1 MKVIRAGSEPLDD
14 RRIFGEFFM
23 ARVPAAR
30 AMSHAETVWGAYR
43 FNGDGDKEPKESPWL
58 KRVAFAVSA
67 VCLVSLGAFALTLT
81 STLQDHLVEEASA
94 DLEVFARAV
103 WHDLHDKIRT
113 DAKGLG
119 QPLNKIL
126 PGQAT
131 ARGRRIL
138 VTDDQGRVAAA
149 FPPIDARATTLVDVL
164 GADQVLTEFA
174 EKAGVMRVKLADG
187 TPALASVQK
196 LPAPYG
202 QMAMIYPLD
211 SVLGEWRAIAAQF
224 AVVFAV
230 TTSMLL
236 AIVFAYFQQSRR
248 RQTAEQVNAVIRRR
262 LDTALTRGRCGLW
275 DWDIARGRIYWSDSM
290 YELLGLPAEGRCLS
304 FGELNSLLH
313 PEDGDLSVIA
323 EMVSSSRTRSVDHEF
338 RARHANGQWIWLRAR
353 AQLVDDAED
362 AGQHLVGIAVDV
374 SEQKALAEHTATANM
389 RLRDAINAISE
400 AFVLWDAQ
408 NRLVVCNSKF
418 LDLHGL
424 APEAAIPG
432 TSYARLMAR
441 ATAPILKVEGGAAEL
456 RAPDARTYEAQ
467 LADGRWLQI
476 NERRTK
482 DGGYVS
488 VGADITALKRNQ
500 EKLIE
505 SERRLT
511 ASVTDLTRSRQT
523 LEMQAQQ
530 LATLA
535 EQYHHQKAEAE
546 AAYVA
551 KSEFLANM
559 SHELRTPLNAIIGF
573 TEMMLAEPFG
583 ALGSPKYIE
592 YCNNVRQGGAYL
604 NEVLSDILDMSRL
617 EAGLVRLAE
626 REVDVA
632 AAARRAIGHWRA
644 RAEEKRIA
652 LTLDADDK
660 LRCVGDEAAIVKALG
675 VLISNSV
682 KFTEAGGHVRLRIRH
697 HGDAIAFFVEDNGS
711 GIDPR
716 ALPRLGRPFEQGGG
730 AMENGMK
737 GSGLGLAIARALI
750 DLHGGSLRIRSRLGV
765 GTVAMMRL
773 VCAQCAGKNVTPLN
787 TPRVA
792 EPPAPRGPAYTR
804 SRETA
809 ARMAGSD
816 STTRNPGAL
825 SSIRRAP

>member
-1 MKVIRAGSEPLDD
+1 
-14 RRIFGEFFM
+14 M
-23 ARVPAAR
+23 ARVTAAR

-43 FNGDGDKEPKESPWL
+43 FNGNGEKDPKESPWL
-58 KRVAFAVSA
+58 KRAAFLVSAIGLVSLSAFAV
-67 VCLVSLGAFALTLT
+67 TLT
-81 STLQDHLVEEASA
+81 TSMQDQLVEEATA
-94 DLEVFARAV
+94 DLEIFAHAV
-103 WHDLHDKIRT
+103 WHDLHDKIQA
-113 DAKGLG
+113 DAQKSLVG
-119 QPLNKIL
+119 PLNKIL
-126 PGQAT
+126 PGRAT

-138 VTDDQGRVAAA
+138 VTDDHGHVAAA
-149 FPPIDARATTLVDVL
+149 FPPIDSKNATLSDVL
-164 GADQVLTEFA
+164 GAEQVLTEFA
-174 EKAGVMRVKLADG
+174 DKAGVMRIKLADG
-187 TPALASVQK
+187 TPALATVQK

-202 QMAMIYPLD
+202 QVAMIYPLD
-211 SVLGEWRAIAAQF
+211 NVLGEWRAIAAHY
-224 AVVFAV
+224 AVVFAF
-230 TTSMLL
+230 TTLMLL
-236 AIVFAYFQQSRR
+236 AVVFAYFRQSRK
-248 RQTAEQVNAVIRRR
+248 RQAAEQVNAYIRTR
-262 LDTALTRGRCGLW
+262 LDAALSRGRCGLW

-290 YELLGLPAEGRCLS
+290 YEMLGLQAERRCLS
-304 FGELNSLLH
+304 FGELNALLH
-313 PEDGDLSVIA
+313 PQDGDLSAIA
-323 EMVSSSRTRSVDHEF
+323 EMVSASRSKSVDHEF

-353 AQLVDDAED
+353 AQLVDDAQD
-362 AGQHLVGIAVDV
+362 VGLHLVGIAVDV
-374 SEQKALAEHTATANM
+374 SEQKALAQHTATANM

-424 APEAAIPG
+424 APEAAAPG
-432 TSYARLMAR
+432 VSYGEIMSRRTAFVLQQETSTAETR
-441 ATAPILKVEGGAAEL
+441 AG
-456 RAPDARTYEAQ
+456 DARTYEAR
-467 LADGRWLQI
+467 LSDGRWLQI

-500 EKLIE
+500 EKLLD

-511 ASVTDLTRSRQT
+511 ASVADLTRSRQT

-546 AAYVA
+546 AAYLA

-592 YCNNVRQGGAYL
+592 YCNNVRQAGAYL

-626 REVDVA
+626 RDVNVA
-632 AAARRAIGHWRA
+632 EAARRAVGAWRA
-644 RAEEKRIA
+644 RAEEKKI
-652 LTLDADDK
+652 TLLLDVDEK
-660 LRCVGDEAAIVKALG
+660 LRCVGDEALIVKALG
-675 VLISNSV
+675 VLLSNSV
-682 KFTEAGGHVRLRIRH
+682 KFTDAGGFVRLRVRH
-697 HGDAIAFFVEDNGS
+697 HAQSIAFFVEDTGQ

-716 ALPRLGRPFEQGGG
+716 ALPKLGRPFEQS
-730 AMENGMK
+730 ASVMENGMK
-737 GSGLGLAIARALI
+737 GSGLGLAIARALV
-750 DLHGGSLRIRSRLGV
+750 DLHGGALRFRSQLGM
-765 GTVAMMRL
+765 GTVAMIRL
-773 VCAQCAGKNVTPLN
+773 GCAHCAGKNVTPLV
-787 TPRVA
+787 TRAMDPQ
-792 EPPAPRGPAYTR
+792 PAKAATYAR

-809 ARMAGSD
+809 ARVAGSD
-816 STTRNPGAL
+816 SATRSPGAL

>member
-1 MKVIRAGSEPLDD
+1 
-14 RRIFGEFFM
+14 M
-23 ARVPAAR
+23 ARDPAAR

-43 FNGDGDKEPKESPWL
+43 FDGPGDKDSKESLWL
-58 KRVAFAVSA
+58 KRAAFIVSA
-67 VCLVSLGAFALTLT
+67 VCLVSLATFAFALTNAM
-81 STLQDHLVEEASA
+81 QDRVVEEATA
-94 DLEVFARAV
+94 DFELFARAV
-103 WHDLHDKIRT
+103 WHDLRDKIEA
-113 DAKGLG
+113 DARKHLG
-119 QPLNKIL
+119 EPLDKIL
-126 PGQAT
+126 PGRAT
-131 ARGRRIL
+131 ARGRRI
-138 VTDDQGRVAAA
+138 VITDDHGHVAAA
-149 FPPIDARATTLVDVL
+149 FPPLDSKSVTLTDVL
-164 GADQVLTEFA
+164 GAEQVLTEFA
-174 EKAGVMRVKLADG
+174 DKAGVMRVTLADG
-187 TPALASVQK
+187 TYALATVQK

-202 QMAMIYPLD
+202 QVAMIYPLD
-211 SVLGEWRAIAAQF
+211 NVLGEWRAAA
-224 AVVFAV
+224 AHYAIVFAF
-230 TTSMLL
+230 TTLMLL
-236 AIVFAYFQQSRR
+236 AIVYAYVRQSRR
-248 RQTAEQVNAVIRRR
+248 RQAAEQVNSVIRRR
-262 LDTALTRGRCGLW
+262 LDAALSRGRCGLW

-290 YELLGLPAEGRCLS
+290 YELLGLPAERRCLS
-304 FGELNSLLH
+304 FGELNGLVH

-323 EMVSSSRTRSVDHEF
+323 DMVSSARSRSVDHEF
-338 RARHANGQWIWLRAR
+338 RARHADGRWIWLRAR
-353 AQLVDDAED
+353 AEIMQDLD
-362 AGQHLVGIAVDV
+362 GRHLVGIAVDV
-374 SEQKALAEHTATANM
+374 SEQKALAQQTVAANM
-389 RLRDAINAISE
+389 RLRDAIDAISE

-424 APEAAIPG
+424 SQDVALAGE
-432 TSYARLMAR
+432 SYAQIMMR
-441 ATAPILKVEGGAAEL
+441 ATAPTVQTETSPAE
-456 RAPDARTYEAQ
+456 RPRQDARTYEAR
-467 LADGRWLQI
+467 LADGRWLQV

-546 AAYVA
+546 AAYLA

-573 TEMMLAEPFG
+573 SEMMLAEPFG

-632 AAARRAIGHWRA
+632 DAARRAIDAWRP
-644 RAEEKRIA
+644 RAEEKKI
-652 LTLDADDK
+652 TLILEADAK
-660 LRCVGDEAAIVKALG
+660 LRCVGDEAAIVKALS
-675 VLISNSV
+675 VLLSNSV
-682 KFTEAGGHVRLRIRH
+682 KFTDAGGFVRLRARH
-697 HGDAIAFFVEDNGS
+697 HGESIAFFVEDTGR
-711 GIDPR
+711 GIDPHV
-716 ALPRLGRPFEQGGG
+716 LPKLGRPFEQSAGV
-730 AMENGMK
+730 MENGMK

-750 DLHGGSLRIRSRLGV
+750 DLHGGALRIRSRVGL

-773 VCAQCAGKNVTPLN
+773 ACAHCAGHNVTPLV
-787 TPRVA
+787 TRPAEAASSVA
-792 EPPAPRGPAYTR
+792 KGPAYAR
-804 SRETA
+804 SRETVAA
-809 ARMAGSD
+809 ARVAGSD
-816 STTRNPGAL
+816 STTRRPGAL
-825 SSIRRAP
+825 SSIRSAP